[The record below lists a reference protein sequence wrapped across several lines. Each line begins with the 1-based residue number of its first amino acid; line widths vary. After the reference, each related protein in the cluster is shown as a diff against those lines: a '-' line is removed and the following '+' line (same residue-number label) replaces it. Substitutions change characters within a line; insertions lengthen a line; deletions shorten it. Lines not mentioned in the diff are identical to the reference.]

1 VTTTN
6 AMMMKMGTTTKMID
20 IKDRLARLSA
30 LAKGPELIW
39 PHTANVAD
47 AAIARIEQLERELS
61 ISRMAQVVMDNS
73 VEALTAERDA
83 RIDPAHVQALINAA
97 EPVMAEALAALEAD
111 NARLQAQVRF
121 LERKIVSNG

>member
-1 VTTTN
+1 
-6 AMMMKMGTTTKMID
+6 MMMKMGTTTKMID

-47 AAIARIEQLERELS
+47 AAVARIEELE
-61 ISRMAQVVMDNS
+61 
-73 VEALTAERDA
+73 AERDA
-83 RIDPAHVQALINAA
+83 RIDPAHVQALLDTA
-97 EPVMAEALAALEAD
+97 EPAMAEAIAALQAD
-111 NARLQAQVRF
+111 NARYRAALQRIANWPSYRLPSAPDIARAE